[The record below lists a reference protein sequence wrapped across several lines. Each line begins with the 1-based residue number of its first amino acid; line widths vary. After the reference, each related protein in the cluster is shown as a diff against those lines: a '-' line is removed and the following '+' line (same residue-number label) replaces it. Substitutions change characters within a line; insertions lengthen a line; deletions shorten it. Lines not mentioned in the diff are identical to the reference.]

1 MEVLMNT
8 GKIMNIIGRILFVE
22 VLLMLPSLFVSLIY
36 RDGDTKAFVYTMIPA
51 AIVSVLLMLVRQQ
64 QKRMSSRDGYFIVAM
79 AWIIISIVGAFPLY
93 LAGGFASYWGALFEI
108 VSGFTTTGASV
119 LAEPGTL
126 GHGVAFWRCFTH
138 WVGGMGVLVFVLMV
152 IPMENDNSMH
162 LVRAEV
168 PGPTAGK
175 LVPRMRTT
183 SMILYGIY
191 AVMTLILV
199 VILKCLGMKVFDAFC
214 IGFGTAGTGGF
225 ALNSAG
231 IAGYGSPAIEI
242 VLGIFMILFGINFN
256 TYFLLLLRKFKEAL
270 TSEETAVYF
279 GVIGVSVVAI
289 SINILS
295 CFSNTGEA
303 VRSAFF
309 QVASIITTTG
319 FATVDFNL
327 WPEFSKHLI
336 VLLMIIGACA
346 GSTGGGL
353 KISRVIILYKSFIAE
368 IKQILNP
375 KEVVSIRLNGKNV
388 DKKSLNSTRI
398 YFGAYV
404 SLICIFTLIISLDG
418 VDLTTNLTAVLS
430 CFNNI
435 GPGLNLVGPV
445 ENFAKFSDFSKI
457 VFCVDMLIGRLEIFP
472 FLMLFSPSLWS
483 RKF

>member
-1 MEVLMNT
+1 MNHSIIIYML
-8 GKIMNIIGRILFVE
+8 GWIMNIE
-22 VLLMLPSLFVSLIY
+22 AALMLIPILTAVVYKEGIISCYAGVAVVCAVLGFLCTRKKPKVRMFFAREGFVLVSL
-36 RDGDTKAFVYTMIPA
+36 GWLVLSFFGCLPFVLSGEIPH
-51 AIVSVLLMLVRQQ
+51 
-64 QKRMSSRDGYFIVAM
+64 FID
-79 AWIIISIVGAFPLY
+79 
-93 LAGGFASYWGALFEI
+93 ALFEI

-214 IGFGTAGTGGF
+214 IGFATAGTGGF

-353 KISRVIILYKSFIAE
+353 KISRVIILFKSFIAE

-388 DKKSLNSTRI
+388 DKKTLNSTRI

-404 SLICIFTLIISLDG
+404 ILICIFTLIISLDG
-418 VDLTTNLTAVLS
+418 LDLTTNLTAVLS

-435 GPGLNLVGPV
+435 GPGLNLVGPM
-445 ENFAKFSDFSKI
+445 ENFGLYSDWVKVVLSLA
-457 VFCVDMLIGRLEIFP
+457 MLTGRLEIFP
-472 FLMLFSPSLWS
+472 MFLLFAKSAHD
-483 RKF
+483 R

>member
-1 MEVLMNT
+1 
-8 GKIMNIIGRILFVE
+8 
-22 VLLMLPSLFVSLIY
+22 MLPSLFVSLIY

-214 IGFGTAGTGGF
+214 IGFATAGTGGF

-256 TYFLLLLRKFKEAL
+256 TYFLLLLLMFQSRRPM
-270 TSEETAVYF
+270 
-279 GVIGVSVVAI
+279 
-289 SINILS
+289 IL
-295 CFSNTGEA
+295 
-303 VRSAFF
+303 
-309 QVASIITTTG
+309 
-319 FATVDFNL
+319 
-327 WPEFSKHLI
+327 
-336 VLLMIIGACA
+336 
-346 GSTGGGL
+346 
-353 KISRVIILYKSFIAE
+353 
-368 IKQILNP
+368 
-375 KEVVSIRLNGKNV
+375 
-388 DKKSLNSTRI
+388 
-398 YFGAYV
+398 
-404 SLICIFTLIISLDG
+404 
-418 VDLTTNLTAVLS
+418 
-430 CFNNI
+430 
-435 GPGLNLVGPV
+435 
-445 ENFAKFSDFSKI
+445 
-457 VFCVDMLIGRLEIFP
+457 
-472 FLMLFSPSLWS
+472 
-483 RKF
+483 